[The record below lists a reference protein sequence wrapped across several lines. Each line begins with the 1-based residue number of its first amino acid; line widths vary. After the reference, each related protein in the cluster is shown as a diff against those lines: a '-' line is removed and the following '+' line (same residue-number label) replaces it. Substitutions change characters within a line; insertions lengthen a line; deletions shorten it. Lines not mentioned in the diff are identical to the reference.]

1 MDAIE
6 NHPHPYFEPMYDL
19 FHGIIIQYNVRS
31 TLLYMAQLCSLLKIT
46 GRKMLSCFYDQ
57 TIFCGHASFAGNR
70 MQYREMFEF
79 SYISLFS
86 DSKTAAHESGNRL
99 GRQKLSS
106 YQPHSQTVKIEPH

>member
-1 MDAIE
+1 MIRQ
-6 NHPHPYFEPMYDL
+6 YF
-19 FHGIIIQYNVRS
+19 V
-31 TLLYMAQLCSLLKIT
+31 A
-46 GRKMLSCFYDQ
+46 MLVFVE
-57 TIFCGHASFAGNR
+57 NR

-86 DSKTAAHESGNRL
+86 DSKTAAHKSGNCL